1 VSRQFSKPTIV
12 PPPGGQFPRINSFFD
27 GGVLVAKRSTEL
39 LTEMEPAVLR
49 LFLLLHLI
57 FDLGLILAVV
67 MVLGVLLLWKF
78 G

>member
-1 VSRQFSKPTIV
+1 
-12 PPPGGQFPRINSFFD
+12 
-27 GGVLVAKRSTEL
+27 
-39 LTEMEPAVLR
+39 MEPAVLR